1 MWIGHRREILKAD
14 VSSVSLSSKALKLIR
29 SDRRGANTPN
39 VSFRIS
45 FRWQIHITVSLET
58 NALYW
63 FLQTYLSVRRWQS
76 KLLDIWQ
83 YNTVCNPYIF
93 ASFTLVP

>member
-1 MWIGHRREILKAD
+1 MWIGHRWEILKAD

-29 SDRRGANTPN
+29 SEEGRTLETSALESLFVGKFT
-39 VSFRIS
+39 S
-45 FRWQIHITVSLET
+45 VSLET
-58 NALYW
+58 NALYR